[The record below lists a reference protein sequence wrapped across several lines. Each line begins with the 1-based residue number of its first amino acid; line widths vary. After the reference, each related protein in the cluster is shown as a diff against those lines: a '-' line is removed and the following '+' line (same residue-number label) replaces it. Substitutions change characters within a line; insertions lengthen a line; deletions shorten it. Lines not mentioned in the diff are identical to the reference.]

1 MQYIICMYVPDIT
14 LSALY
19 NNLFNHY
26 NNTMRQ
32 LLLFLFYIY
41 KNEANKF

>member
-14 LSALY
+14 LNALY
-19 NNLFNHY
+19 NNLFNRY